1 MSLITRRSTEEARAE
16 GATPPGAPP
25 AGVPG
30 GRPGGSTFA
39 ALAIAPY
46 RLLWAGGV
54 FSFLAVQMQIIA
66 RGWLAYDLT
75 GSNAGLGAVYLGF
88 GVPMLLLTPW
98 GGVVADR
105 MSKRQV
111 ILASQ
116 LLLALSA
123 AAVGAAVAFD
133 ALTYWMLI
141 ASAALQAAAF
151 SFLGPARMAFTGE
164 LVGRQSLSNAI
175 VLQQMSMNGTRIFG
189 PSLAGLLIGVAW
201 FGPAGVYF
209 LTAALTAVAS
219 AVTFRLPP
227 GHPAGDR
234 EQQSPGREMADG
246 LRYARDNPHLLL
258 LLLTSLVVVMTAF
271 PYMAFLPT
279 LAEETFDAGASGYGL
294 MSGATAIGAVAASL
308 LIAKRAGGPAAGR
321 LQVGAGLA
329 FAAGLVLLTIAPSYG
344 VALVVLVLIG
354 GAAAG
359 FQSLNNSMVL
369 MGSDFAY
376 HGRMQSL
383 MMLSVSG
390 FGMMALPLGAFAD
403 AVGLDTTLALMGV
416 VTAATVLLYAV
427 LRGRLDRRIGAAP
440 VSTAWAPSS
449 VSRSRTRRAAGPPR
463 RGRCRA
469 RWPAPRR
476 ARRPGSGRARAG
488 TRRRAR

>member
-1 MSLITRRSTEEARAE
+1 MSTVADGSADGAEAEGLAPPRPTPVPGTDTARST
-16 GATPPGAPP
+16 
-25 AGVPG
+25 
-30 GRPGGSTFA
+30 STFA
-39 ALAIAPY
+39 ALAIRPY

-98 GGVVADR
+98 GGVAADR
-105 MSKRQV
+105 MSKRQI
-111 ILASQ
+111 ILSAQ

-164 LVGRQSLSNAI
+164 LVGRQTLSNAI

-201 FGPAGVYF
+201 FGAAGVYF
-209 LTAALTAVAS
+209 LTAALTMAAS

-227 GHPAGDR
+227 GRPAADR
-234 EQQSPGREMADG
+234 VHQSPGREMADG
-246 LRYARDNPHLLL
+246 LRYARANPHLLL
-258 LLLTSLVVVMTAF
+258 LLVTSLVVVMTAF

-294 MSGATAIGAVAASL
+294 MSGATAIGAVLASL
-308 LIAKRAGGPAAGR
+308 FIARRAGGPGAAR
-321 LQVGAGLA
+321 LQVGAGMA
-329 FAAGLVLLTIAPSYG
+329 FAAGLVVLTVAPSFG
-344 VALVVLVLIG
+344 VALVVLVAIG

-369 MGSDFAY
+369 MASDFAY

-383 MMLSVSG
+383 MMLSFSG
-390 FGMMALPLGAFAD
+390 FGMMALPLGALAD
-403 AVGLDTTLALMGV
+403 SIGLDTTLVIMGV
-416 VTAATVLLYAV
+416 VTALSVGTYGL
-427 LRGRLDRRIGAAP
+427 LRGVLDRREVAVAVDVG
-440 VSTAWAPSS
+440 
-449 VSRSRTRRAAGPPR
+449 
-463 RGRCRA
+463 
-469 RWPAPRR
+469 
-476 ARRPGSGRARAG
+476 
-488 TRRRAR
+488 